1 VLSTSQFKKLRPL
14 WTIIGVVVIV
24 GVAWWFYENKSEAI
38 SGTGSGMFILFMAG
52 FALLVWIFRDMESAP
67 KAPEVPD
74 QEPLSGNFGTATFMS
89 PRGGMRGDEQDASNG
104 IFFGKSAS
112 PDYANEDGG
121 PVFSKPE
128 NHVIIFAKTR
138 AGKGTRVICP
148 TLLRYGLGNV
158 GRSCIVIDP
167 KGELSSISGRTRA
180 QKQHV
185 HVINPW
191 GELASTYAALGIQ
204 SATFNPLDVLDRHD
218 RNAVAV
224 AQALATAI
232 CPQERGGK
240 DGFWTENASSLLT
253 AVLLW
258 LADDPGEVKTLAR
271 AREIVSLPR
280 KELKEQ
286 FLIPMIAATKLA
298 LEEGR
303 EPPFGGAM
311 SENAAPFTDM
321 APETYS
327 GVISNLGR
335 FTKFLSDPQIKAAT
349 ATSSF
354 SMTDLTGAGKDRP
367 TTLYIVIPPDRV
379 ETQRTWL
386 RLMITAGMQTFRRK
400 SPGAKYRCLF
410 LIDEFAALGKL
421 DISIATMSGYGIDY
435 ALILQNMAQLKE
447 IYGDASNDIVSN
459 CAYKWFCNINDP
471 STAEYLNK
479 TLGKTTVRTKNKGE
493 SKGTSHGDKSH
504 SRSEGES
511 ISYSETGRDLM
522 TVDEIL
528 NMGKERAIL
537 LATDAH
543 PYYLMPVDYWNLP
556 GAFEGLRE
564 KYPTLYWPL
573 LFDPNPYIDA
583 DKQARPMAAPKTV
596 PRAPAGQPTRSNYNP
611 AAYSPTE
618 PPAAPLTI
626 PPAAPSRPINLS
638 TYAPKGPE
646 DAPEQPPKKSN
657 YNPNTYSPKD
667 PADEG
672 H

>member
-1 VLSTSQFKKLRPL
+1 MLSTSIFKKLRGFGKAL
-14 WTIIGVVVIV
+14 TVIVVVL
-24 GVAWWFYENKSEAI
+24 GVAGAEALYFMNSADRFEDHPI
-38 SGTGSGMFILFMAG
+38 GAILVAAVAIFVILGSMFFDNAT
-52 FALLVWIFRDMESAP
+52 P
-67 KAPEVPD
+67 KAPEAPD
-74 QEPLSGNFGTATFMS
+74 EEPLSGNFGTASFMS
-89 PRGGMRGDEQDASNG
+89 PSSGMWGDEQDASNG
-104 IFFGKSAS
+104 VFFGKSAY
-112 PDYANEDGG
+112 PTYQHDGG
-121 PVFSKPE
+121 PIYSRVE
-128 NHVIIFAKTR
+128 NHSIIFAKTR
-138 AGKGTRVICP
+138 AGKGTRIIVP
-148 TLLRYGLGNV
+148 TLLRYGLGKKPM
-158 GRSCIVIDP
+158 SVICLDP
-167 KGELSSISGRTRA
+167 KGELSAITARARA
-180 QKQHV
+180 QHQHV

-191 GELASTYAALGIQ
+191 GELESTYAALGIQ

-224 AQALATAI
+224 AQSLAAAI
-232 CPQERGGK
+232 CPQESGGK

-258 LADDPGEVKTLAR
+258 LADQPEETKTLAR

-280 KELKEQ
+280 KQLRDE
-286 FLIPMIAATKLA
+286 FLIPMMASEA
-298 LEEGR
+298 
-303 EPPFGGAM
+303 FDGAIR
-311 SENAAPFTDM
+311 ENAATFVDM

-354 SMTDLTGAGKDRP
+354 SMSDLTGAGQDRP

-400 SPGAKYRCLF
+400 PPGAKYRCLF

-435 ALILQNMAQLKE
+435 ALILQNLAQLKMV
-447 IYGDASNDIVSN
+447 YGDAQNDIVSN
-459 CAYKWFCNINDP
+459 CAYKWFCNINDL
-471 STAEYLNK
+471 STAEYLSK
-479 TLGKTTVRTKNKGE
+479 SLGKETVRVKNKGE
-493 SKGTSHGDKSH
+493 NKGTSVGDKSH

-511 ISYSETGRDLM
+511 VSYSETGRELM
-522 TVDEIL
+522 TTDEIL
-528 NMGKERAIL
+528 NMGNSRAIL
-537 LATDAH
+537 LAPSAH
-543 PYYLMPVDYWNLP
+543 PHYLIPVDYWQLQD
-556 GAFEGLRE
+556 AFESLRD

-573 LFDPNPYIDA
+573 YFDLNPYIDR
-583 DKQARPMAAPKTV
+583 DKQARPEV
-596 PRAPAGQPTRSNYNP
+596 PRKAVPQAPTRSNYNP
-611 AAYSPTE
+611 AAYSPTG
-618 PPAAPLTI
+618 PPAAPSKI
-626 PPAAPSRPINLS
+626 PLAAPSRPINLS

-672 H
+672 Q